1 MEHPIYGQLI
11 GQLDLSSRHDI
22 EEYVIA
28 TLKKSA
34 RPLSLLTDG
43 LHSHTLLCPDE
54 DAFLRVKERLR
65 TMGILSS

>member
-1 MEHPIYGQLI
+1 M
-11 GQLDLSSRHDI
+11 DSSSDSWI
-22 EEYVIA
+22 FPA
-28 TLKKSA
+28 GTLKKSA

-54 DAFLRVKERLR
+54 DAFRRVKERLR